1 MTCRACG
8 QPVPP
13 DARFCPAC
21 GASVTAEAA
30 DRRLVTVLFS
40 DLVGSTSLAE
50 RLDPE
55 VLAAVVGAYHDLAR
69 AVIERHGGGTAAL
82 RRDDRRLPRRR
93 RDRRLR
99 AAVRARGRRG
109 PRGSSRAGAGS
120 CLARP

>member
-40 DLVGSTSLAE
+40 DLVGSTPLAE

-69 AVIERHGGGTAAL
+69 AVIERNGGAIAALQGDGAGGGFGVPAA
-82 RRDDRRLPRRR
+82 PQ
-93 RDRRLR
+93 
-99 AAVRARGRRG
+99 G
-109 PRGSSRAGAGS
+109 
-120 CLARP
+120 